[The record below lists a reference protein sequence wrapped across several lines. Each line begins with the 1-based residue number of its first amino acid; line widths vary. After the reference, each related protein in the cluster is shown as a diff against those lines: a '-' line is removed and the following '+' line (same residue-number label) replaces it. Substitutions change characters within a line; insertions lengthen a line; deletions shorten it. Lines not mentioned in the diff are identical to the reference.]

1 MRWFDA
7 ANAGVKR
14 NVDNTLNAR
23 SKNSEHPNSVFFK
36 FLSSQIF
43 LKSRRLWDLINIISS
58 AYLDSWSNE
67 SNRQKL
73 AEKPANFAGC
83 RLFYT
88 TLWPI
93 VPQLIVL
100 FGIARYASKQML
112 MKMRIIICSLI
123 LKAMAHWV
131 SCYKGSNSSIAGSQ
145 RSLPDP
151 TATFA
156 TPHLP
161 FWVPLEGHL
170 FRTIN

>member
-1 MRWFDA
+1 MDCQWCVNQA
-7 ANAGVKR
+7 
-14 NVDNTLNAR
+14 VDRVLIIN
-23 SKNSEHPNSVFFK
+23 VFFK

-43 LKSRRLWDLINIISS
+43 VKSRQLWDQINIISS

-131 SCYKGSNSSIAGSQ
+131 SCYKGSNSVHRWITTVSPWPHCDFCHTSPPLLGASWGT
-145 RSLPDP
+145 SLS
-151 TATFA
+151 
-156 TPHLP
+156 H
-161 FWVPLEGHL
+161 H
-170 FRTIN
+170 